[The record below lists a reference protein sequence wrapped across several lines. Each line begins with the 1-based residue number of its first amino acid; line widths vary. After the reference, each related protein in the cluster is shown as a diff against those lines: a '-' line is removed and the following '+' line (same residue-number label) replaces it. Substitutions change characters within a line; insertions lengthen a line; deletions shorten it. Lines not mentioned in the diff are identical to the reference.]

1 MAEALPV
8 GRDLTCVKVVISH
21 CKTINTQMK
30 NSKHT
35 MKTLVF
41 SLVLAA
47 LTLTA
52 NNMIAQNDGSRGLFG
67 MGGSSADLE
76 YSGGSLMKVGT
87 PNIDDGGGMT
97 NETFGETTPLG
108 SGLMILLGAGL
119 GYVALKKKEDEQ

>member
-1 MAEALPV
+1 VCESGNFALQN
-8 GRDLTCVKVVISH
+8 
-21 CKTINTQMK
+21 INTQMK

-76 YSGGSLMKVGT
+76 YSSGSLMKQGE
-87 PNIDDGGGMT
+87 PNVNGGITNDD
-97 NETFGETTPLG
+97 FGTPLG
-108 SGLMILLGAGL
+108 SGIVILLGAGL